1 MSAKEKTQKTNEAKA
16 GKAEENQQGVV
27 REYAESLIVAIIL
40 ALIVKTFVLQT
51 FEIPTGS
58 MEDGLLVGDH
68 LVVNKMLYGAGE
80 STPFPLMPIREIERG
95 DVVIFKY
102 PANPR
107 VDYIKRV
114 IGLPGETVKIYDHQI
129 FINDVP
135 IEDLGM
141 DEDKYTLQW
150 RNRDSER
157 VLAFGGNDNYI
168 PSMDPEA
175 KRLQK
180 WEVPEGHYFMMGD
193 HRFVSQDSR
202 TWGFVSRDKIT
213 GRGEFIY
220 WSFDADR
227 QQYKETDFIKQVGN
241 FFGTVVSFP
250 FKTRWD
256 RFFRII
262 T

>member
-1 MSAKEKTQKTNEAKA
+1 MSAKEKNQKSQDQKESKQDEP
-16 GKAEENQQGVV
+16 KQGIV

-68 LVVNKMLYGAGE
+68 LVVNKMLFGAGE
-80 STPFPLMPIREIERG
+80 SAPFPLAPLKEIERG

-114 IGLPGETVKIYDHQI
+114 IGLPGETVKIYNHQVY
-129 FINDVP
+129 INETP
-135 IEDLGM
+135 IEELGM
-141 DEDKYTLQW
+141 EEDRYTLQW

-157 VLAFGGNDNYI
+157 VLAFGGRDNYI
-168 PSMDPEA
+168 PSVDPEA
-175 KRLQK
+175 KRLLK
-180 WEVPEGHYFMMGD
+180 FDIPEGHYFMMGD
-193 HRFVSQDSR
+193 HRYVSQDSR
-202 TWGFVSRDKIT
+202 TWGTVPREYIT

-220 WSFDADR
+220 WSFSADR

-241 FFGTVVSFP
+241 FFGTIVSFP

>member
-1 MSAKEKTQKTNEAKA
+1 MSAKEKSQKSKEKTENN
-16 GKAEENQQGVV
+16 AEEKQHGVV

-58 MEDGLLVGDH
+58 MEDGLLIGDH

-80 STPFPLMPIREIERG
+80 SSPVPLLPIKEIERG

-114 IGLPGETVKIYDHQI
+114 IGLPGETVKILNHQI
-129 FINDVP
+129 YINDVP
-135 IEDLGM
+135 IEELGM
-141 DEDKYTLQW
+141 DEDRYTLQW

-157 VLAFGGNDNYI
+157 VQAFGGRDDYI
-168 PSMDPEA
+168 PALDPEA

-193 HRFVSQDSR
+193 HRYVSQDSR
-202 TWGFVSRDKIT
+202 SWGFVPRENIT

-220 WSFDADR
+220 WSFNADR

-262 T
+262 N